1 MKAKIEAAFVK
12 EFKPFDLVITFESA
26 DEAMSALMKLAKLN
40 GVLYEAYDVLDD
52 HMTENNLKTD

>member
-1 MKAKIEAAFVK
+1 MKAKIEAAFV
-12 EFKPFDLVITFESA
+12 EQFEPFDLVITFESA
-26 DEAMSALMKLAKLN
+26 DEAMKALMKLAKLN

>member
-1 MKAKIEAAFVK
+1 MKAKIEAAVK

-40 GVLYEAYDVLDD
+40 DALYEAYDVLDD